1 MRASSTRTSY
11 AAWDTV
17 PRGIPCRVGYRAA
30 WDTVPRGIPCREG
43 YGGAWDT
50 VPRGIRWRVHL
61 CDEGRHDEGGR
72 AEDDNHVQ
80 AEAVATTHG
89 EKNGDVTAMQPRCN
103 HATWPDDAT
112 TQRGPRRCTM
122 SGTTAAA
129 TTTVLRAC
137 AACAACMQALR
148 IREFGA
154 HAQAGAV
161 RALASHREVRG
172 RQPVGDEREP
182 CTSRR

>member
-1 MRASSTRTSY
+1 MMKADVLRMT
-11 AAWDTV
+11 
-17 PRGIPCRVGYRAA
+17 IMYR
-30 WDTVPRGIPCREG
+30 RKLLQR
-43 YGGAWDT
+43 
-50 VPRGIRWRVHL
+50 R
-61 CDEGRHDEGGR
+61 
-72 AEDDNHVQ
+72 N
-80 AEAVATTHG
+80 G

-103 HATWPDDAT
+103 HATCPDDAT

-129 TTTVLRAC
+129 TTTAWRAC
-137 AACAACMQALR
+137 AACTQALR

-172 RQPVGDEREP
+172 GQPVGDEREP
-182 CTSRR
+182 CTSRG